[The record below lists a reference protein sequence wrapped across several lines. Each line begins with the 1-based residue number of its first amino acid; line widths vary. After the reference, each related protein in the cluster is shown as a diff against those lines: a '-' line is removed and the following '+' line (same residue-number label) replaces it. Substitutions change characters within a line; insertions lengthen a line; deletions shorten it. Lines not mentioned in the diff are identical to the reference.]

1 MDSPHRPIPGAW
13 DHFSELDLHR
23 LDLAARI
30 LARKAAPC
38 QSRDLLIQAGEEM
51 ARSAE
56 EASVLTAIAV
66 LIRLSAAAVASAD
79 ASAEATIRERAA
91 RLLEAL
97 DDPDDAALVRGWLRH
112 VPWQRVGITTLR
124 RIRRGLRRGLS
135 AGPPR
140 VSVSDTDGWADLL
153 DALARTLAVERD
165 KEVWIDA
172 GEGDADPDALRRRAE
187 TTRALLVEGAAMV
200 GAGGRGP
207 MRSTVSSQS
216 GQTVRV
222 STRSV
227 SVQAGETIGRFTVLD
242 RLGSGA
248 MGAVY
253 SAYDPELDRKIALKI
268 LHTRTQDNL
277 VPRQHPP
284 AARGPGDGPPVP
296 PERGRGPRRGHAPPG
311 RVPGDGIHPR
321 QDAAGLVRGAPRSW
335 QEVVATYRQAGAGL
349 AAAHAAGLVH
359 RDFKPANAMIGEDG
373 RVRVLDFGLCATTTA
388 RIEPNLR
395 AGSGAELP
403 LWVGREF
410 VGTPAYMSPEQFRAE
425 VVGAASDQFSFCV
438 ALYEAL
444 YGQRPFAGETTQS
457 IALSVGY
464 GECGHRR
471 RAPTCRPGCSR

>member
-1 MDSPHRPIPGAW
+1 M
-13 DHFSELDLHR
+13 
-23 LDLAARI
+23 
-30 LARKAAPC
+30 
-38 QSRDLLIQAGEEM
+38 AG
-51 ARSAE
+51 
-56 EASVLTAIAV
+56 L
-66 LIRLSAAAVASAD
+66 
-79 ASAEATIRERAA
+79 
-91 RLLEAL
+91 
-97 DDPDDAALVRGWLRH
+97 
-112 VPWQRVGITTLR
+112 
-124 RIRRGLRRGLS
+124 
-135 AGPPR
+135 
-140 VSVSDTDGWADLL
+140 
-153 DALARTLAVERD
+153 
-165 KEVWIDA
+165 
-172 GEGDADPDALRRRAE
+172 
-187 TTRALLVEGAAMV
+187 
-200 GAGGRGP
+200 GGRGP
-207 MRSTVSSQS
+207 TRSTVSSQS

-222 STRSV
+222 STRIV
-227 SVQAGETIGRFTVLD
+227 SVQPGETIGRFTVLD

-253 SAYDPELDRKIALKI
+253 SAYDPKLDRKIALKL
-268 LHTRTQDNL
+268 LHTRSQDNSSRGNTRL
-277 VPRQHPP
+277 LREAQAMARLSHPNVVVVHDV
-284 AARGPGDGPPVP
+284 GT
-296 PERGRGPRRGHAPPG
+296 H
-311 RVPGDGIHPR
+311 R
-321 QDAAGLVRGAPRSW
+321 QDVFLAMEFIRGKTLQAWSEERPRSW

-359 RDFKPANAMIGEDG
+359 RDFKPANAMVGEDG